1 MHACMHVCMHACMY
15 VCSAPVSIEP
25 TCVRGTYGFRPGL
38 PWFQFSTHPSVH
50 DPGRDGGG
58 GEFSCALNV
67 HLAHSVRWI
76 RMSPKN
82 PERYGIQFT
91 QAIAIFTHKAEP
103 SIIKRHIPE
112 VVWTLWV
119 CPHLPSGHR
128 PVPEIGEP
136 QLILRYLVNT
146 LGIAPGLSFVYTGL
160 PAANSN
166 TSNTRRMSQYSGL
179 DHQNSSFGLQ
189 YTIKC
194 YKSVEEPSEIPS
206 VPSIRRTGMPGKYRG
221 CGLRWSRGLTFE
233 CVELLD

>member
-1 MHACMHVCMHACMY
+1 MHACMYACMHVCMFRACKHRANLRARY
-15 VCSAPVSIEP
+15 LRVSTRASVVPIFYTSVCSRSWA
-25 TCVRGTYGFRPGL
+25 
-38 PWFQFSTHPSVH
+38 
-50 DPGRDGGG
+50 GRGG